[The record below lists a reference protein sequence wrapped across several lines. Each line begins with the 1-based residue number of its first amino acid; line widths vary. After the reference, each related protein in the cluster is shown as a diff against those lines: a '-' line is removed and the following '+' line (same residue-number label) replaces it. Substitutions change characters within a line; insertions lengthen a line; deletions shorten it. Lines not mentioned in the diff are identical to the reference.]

1 MGVRLRLHYARRM
14 LRQPHRR
21 RLALFASAVVCV
33 LLVSSCSSDG
43 KSASTTTKTTT
54 ADTALDSTEAG
65 TAPDTSGPDAS
76 STGDTTDAPSTSADG
91 GTPSTMPDKIPA
103 TSDDTDNTDST
114 TGTGGGTIDAAGPT
128 PDTSKVFGWK
138 EKSEDVEEGRLKVP
152 IDPAKPDGDTFN
164 LYVVR
169 HRALNQDERIGSLLV
184 NPGGPGYGGTDLA
197 EYADQIY
204 GEDVLDHFDIVA
216 WDPRGTGHS
225 TPAVDCVDQ
234 YDPYFAL
241 DSSPDTPEEQKA
253 IVAAASEFGKN
264 CVDKDGSFLPFVST
278 ENSAGDMDSIRAG
291 LGEDTI
297 SYFGFSYGSE
307 LGVSW
312 ASLYPHTVR
321 AMVIDGA
328 ADTTADYLQQNLE
341 QAAGF
346 ESTFDTFLAS
356 CAKNKQCKFYNGG
369 DPGKAFDALNA
380 AADASPVATTTGRP
394 SVTQGVLTTAVSDAM
409 YDESSW
415 PQLEA
420 ALADLQ
426 AGDGKGILALY
437 DDYYERSDDGTYGN
451 ELEAYFAINCVD
463 DPGTKDPEVLFGMQ
477 DEFAKVAPRLG
488 ASWILEL
495 QFCASWPIPAAPPVP
510 IDAKGAGPIVVV
522 GTTGDPATPLDGT
535 RNTSAAL
542 EDGHLIVVTA
552 DQHTGYGVNECVDSA
567 VDDYLVSL
575 DVPANELACD

>member
-1 MGVRLRLHYARRM
+1 M
-14 LRQPHRR
+14 LRHPPRR
-21 RLALFASAVVCV
+21 RLPLSAAAVVCV
-33 LLVSSCSSDG
+33 LLVASCSSSG
-43 KSASTTTKTTT
+43 KSASTTTETTETTDTTETT
-54 ADTALDSTEAG
+54 ATAASAAATTSPDTAA
-65 TAPDTSGPDAS
+65 DTSGPGTS
-76 STGDTTDAPSTSADG
+76 SGSDSTDTPSTSADTTDTI
-91 GTPSTMPDKIPA
+91 GTDETAD
-103 TSDDTDNTDST
+103 TDST
-114 TGTGGGTIDAAGPT
+114 DDAIDAAGPT
-128 PDTSKVFGWK
+128 PNTTKTFGWT
-138 EKSEDVEEGRLKVP
+138 EKSEGVEEGHLEVP
-152 IDPAKPDGDTFN
+152 VDPTKPDGDTFD
-164 LYVVR
+164 LYLVR
-169 HRALNQDERIGSLLV
+169 HRALKQTERVGSLLV

-204 GEDVLDHFDIVA
+204 GQDVLDHFDIVA
-216 WDPRGTGHS
+216 WDPRGTGKS

-253 IVAAASEFGKN
+253 IVSAATEFGEKCEN
-264 CVDKDGSFLPFVST
+264 KDGSFLPFVST
-278 ENSAGDMDSIRAG
+278 QNSAGDMDSIRAA
-291 LGEDTI
+291 LGEDKI

-312 ASLYPHTVR
+312 ASLYPKTVR

-346 ESTFDTFLAS
+346 ESTFDTFLAT
-356 CAKNKQCKFYNGG
+356 CAKDKQCDFYNGG

-380 AADASPVATTTGRP
+380 AADADPVETTSGRP
-394 SVTQGVLTTAVSDAM
+394 NVTQGVLTTAVSDAM
-409 YDESSW
+409 YDESYW
-415 PQLEA
+415 PQLET

-437 DDYYERSDDGTYGN
+437 DDYYERTDDGKYGN

-463 DPGTKDPEVLFGMQ
+463 DPGTKDPDVLFGMQ

-495 QFCASWPIPAAPPVP
+495 QFCASWPVPAAPPVP

-522 GTTGDPATPLDGT
+522 GTTGDPATPLEGT
-535 RNTSAAL
+535 RNTSEAL

-552 DQHTGYGVNECVDSA
+552 DQHTGYGVNDCVDSA
-567 VDDYLVSL
+567 VDNYLVSL
-575 DVPANELACD
+575 VVPKNELACK

>member
-1 MGVRLRLHYARRM
+1 M
-14 LRQPHRR
+14 LRHPHRR
-21 RLALFASAVVCV
+21 RLSLPAAAVTCV
-33 LLVSSCSSDG
+33 LLVSACSSSS
-43 KSASTTTKTTT
+43 KSAGTTT
-54 ADTALDSTEAG
+54 E
-65 TAPDTSGPDAS
+65 
-76 STGDTTDAPSTSADG
+76 TTDDTVDVTTSADG
-91 GTPSTMPDKIPA
+91 GTGSSAPDDTTAETPDNTGTDSTG
-103 TSDDTDNTDST
+103 TDNTSAGDPRS
-114 TGTGGGTIDAAGPT
+114 GGVDAAGPT
-128 PDTSKVFGWK
+128 PDTFKTFGWT
-138 EKSEDVEEGRLKVP
+138 EKADGVDEGHLEVP
-152 IDPAKPDGDTFN
+152 VDPAKPDGEAFD
-164 LYVVR
+164 LYLVR
-169 HRALNQDERIGSLLV
+169 HRALKQNERIGSLLV

-197 EYADQIY
+197 EYAEQIY
-204 GEDVLDHFDIVA
+204 GQDVLDHFDIVA
-216 WDPRGTGHS
+216 WDPRGTGKS

-241 DSSPDTPEEQKA
+241 DSSPDTPAEQKA
-253 IVAAASEFGKN
+253 IVSAATEFGEK
-264 CVDKDGSFLPFVST
+264 CEDTDGSFLPFVST
-278 ENSAGDMDSIRAG
+278 ENSAGDMDSIRAA
-291 LGEDTI
+291 LGEETI

-312 ASLYPHTVR
+312 ASLYPKTVR

-356 CAKNKQCKFYNGG
+356 CAKDKQCDFYNGG
-369 DPGKAFDALNA
+369 NPDKAFDALNA
-380 AADASPVATTTGRP
+380 AADADPVETTSGRP

-409 YDESSW
+409 YDESYW
-415 PQLEA
+415 PQLET

-426 AGDGKGILALY
+426 AGKGEGILALY
-437 DDYYERSDDGTYGN
+437 DDYYERTDDGTYGN

-463 DPGTKDPEVLFGMQ
+463 DPGTKDPDALFAMQ

-495 QFCASWPIPAAPPVP
+495 QFCASWPVPAAPPVP

-522 GTTGDPATPLDGT
+522 GTTGDPATPLEGT
-535 RNTSAAL
+535 RNTSEAL

-552 DQHTGYGVNECVDSA
+552 DQHTGYGVNNCVNSA

-575 DVPANELACD
+575 VVPKNELACK

>member
-1 MGVRLRLHYARRM
+1 MLRHQRRRRLRLVATTVTCVF
-14 LRQPHRR
+14 
-21 RLALFASAVVCV
+21 LATACT
-33 LLVSSCSSDG
+33 SSSKGNGAD
-43 KSASTTTKTTT
+43 TTVKTTPESAT
-54 ADTALDSTEAG
+54 ESTDGSAAGSTSPDSTG
-65 TAPDTSGPDAS
+65 TSAATGS
-76 STGDTTDAPSTSADG
+76 SAGDTTDAPATSSDV
-91 GTPSTMPDKIPA
+91 GTGASAPDETATDASA
-103 TSDDTDNTDST
+103 TSDST
-114 TGTGGGTIDAAGPT
+114 GDAGDIDVAGPT
-128 PDTSKVFGWK
+128 PNTKSKFGWK
-138 EKSEDVEEGRLKVP
+138 EKSKGVEEGHLEVP
-152 IDPAKPDGDTFN
+152 VDPTKPDGDAFN

-197 EYADQIY
+197 EYAEQIY
-204 GEDVLDHFDIVA
+204 GQDVLDHFDVVA

-225 TPAVDCVDQ
+225 TPSVDCVDQ

-241 DSSPDTPEEQKA
+241 DSSPDTPEEQQA
-253 IVAAASEFGKN
+253 IVAAATEFGEK
-264 CVDKDGSFLPFVST
+264 CEAKAGSFLPFVST
-278 ENSAGDMDSIRAG
+278 ENSAGDMDSIRAA
-291 LGEDTI
+291 LGEDKI

-312 ASLYPHTVR
+312 ASLYPTTVR

-356 CAKNKQCKFYNGG
+356 CAKDKQCEFYNGG

-380 AADASPVATTTGRP
+380 AADADPVETTSGRP

-409 YDESSW
+409 YDESYW
-415 PQLEA
+415 PQLQQ

-426 AGDGKGILALY
+426 DGDGEGILALY
-437 DDYYERSDDGTYGN
+437 DDYYERTDDGKYGN

-463 DPGTKDPEVLFGMQ
+463 DPGTKDPDVLFGMQ

-495 QFCASWPIPAAPPVP
+495 QFCASWPVPAAPPVP
-510 IDAKGAGPIVVV
+510 VDAKGAGPIVVV
-522 GTTGDPATPLDGT
+522 GTTGDPATPLEGT
-535 RNTSAAL
+535 RNTSEAL
-542 EDGHLIVVTA
+542 ENGHLIVVTA
-552 DQHTGYGVNECVDSA
+552 DQHTGYGVNDCVDSA

-575 DVPANELACD
+575 VVPKNELACK

>member
-1 MGVRLRLHYARRM
+1 MT
-14 LRQPHRR
+14 
-21 RLALFASAVVCV
+21 CV
-33 LLVSSCSSDG
+33 LLVASCSSTS
-43 KSASTTTKTTT
+43 KSTGTTTETTDTT
-54 ADTALDSTEAG
+54 ATTESVAA
-65 TAPDTSGPDAS
+65 TTSPDTSGPDTSGPATS
-76 STGDTTDAPSTSADG
+76 AGSDSTEQPSTSADATDST
-91 GTPSTMPDKIPA
+91 GT
-103 TSDDTDNTDST
+103 DDTDDTDA
-114 TGTGGGTIDAAGPT
+114 TGGAVDAAGPT
-128 PDTSKVFGWK
+128 PNTSKTFGWT
-138 EKSEDVEEGRLKVP
+138 EKSEGVEEGHLEVP
-152 IDPAKPDGDTFN
+152 VDPSKPDGDTFD
-164 LYVVR
+164 LYLVR
-169 HRALNQDERIGSLLV
+169 HRALKQTERVGSLLV

-204 GEDVLDHFDIVA
+204 GQDVLDHFDIVA
-216 WDPRGTGHS
+216 WDPRGTGKS

-241 DSSPDTPEEQKA
+241 DSSPDTPDEQKA
-253 IVAAASEFGKN
+253 IVSAATEFGQR
-264 CVDKDGSFLPFVST
+264 CEDKDGSFLPFVST
-278 ENSAGDMDSIRAG
+278 QNSAGDMDSIRAA

-312 ASLYPHTVR
+312 ASLYPKTVR

-356 CAKNKQCKFYNGG
+356 CAKDKQCAFYNGG

-380 AADASPVATTTGRP
+380 AADADPVETTSGRP
-394 SVTQGVLTTAVSDAM
+394 NVTQGVLTTAVSDAM
-409 YDESSW
+409 YDESYW
-415 PQLEA
+415 PQLET

-426 AGDGKGILALY
+426 AGDGTGILALY
-437 DDYYERSDDGTYGN
+437 DDYYERTDDGKYGN

-463 DPGTKDPEVLFGMQ
+463 DPGTKDPDVLFGMQ

-495 QFCASWPIPAAPPVP
+495 QFCASWPVPAAPPVP

-522 GTTGDPATPLDGT
+522 GTTGDPATPLEGT
-535 RNTSAAL
+535 RNTSEAL

-552 DQHTGYGVNECVDSA
+552 DQHTGYGVNDCVDSA

-575 DVPANELACD
+575 VVPKNELACK